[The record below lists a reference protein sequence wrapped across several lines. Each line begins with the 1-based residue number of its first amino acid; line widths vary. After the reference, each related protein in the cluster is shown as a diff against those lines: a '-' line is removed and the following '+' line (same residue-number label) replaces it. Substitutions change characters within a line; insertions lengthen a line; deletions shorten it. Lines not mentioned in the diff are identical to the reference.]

1 MNGGLEG
8 FFRQTTADLD
18 KARRKLEDD
27 GRDFWIGSIRTGEN
41 VAGETLAALR
51 ELGRQNA
58 TPAPMRKSLSPAP
71 QPTTPSGRSYSSNS
85 GNASPKMAAPDAR
98 LGRGYS
104 TPPNSQTAV
113 PPSAIRHIAGPSGV
127 ARNDSSPQSLPPLDD
142 MAEFRRQQAEFAQIT
157 RDIGNRNSW
166 FAIPALAPAAVVLGL
181 ETAGAIGAEMAAPK
195 AAMPPMQFVENEPYL
210 RVGDN
215 WQTRGGMRA
224 HRAFSASVDAKPN
237 WRSNPTITSKSGEVM
252 RPDAVAREKYYLEL
266 KPNTPSGRS
275 AGARQIKRY
284 AEGGKRKARVVYYDP
299 KDYQ

>member
-1 MNGGLEG
+1 MNGGLES

-41 VAGETLAALR
+41 VAGETLAELR

-58 TPAPMRKSLSPAP
+58 TPAPMRKTPSPAP

-85 GNASPKMAAPDAR
+85 GNVSPKMAAPDAR

-104 TPPNSQTAV
+104 TPARKPTDPQSL
-113 PPSAIRHIAGPSGV
+113 AIRPIEGLASV
-127 ARNDSSPQSLPPLDD
+127 ARNQPSPQFLPPLDD

-195 AAMPPMQFVENEPYL
+195 AAMPPLQFVENEPYL

-224 HRAFSASVDAKPN
+224 HKAFSATVDAKPN
-237 WRSNPTITSKSGEVM
+237 WRSSPTITSESGEVM
-252 RPDAVAREKYYLEL
+252 RPDAVAREKYYFEL

-284 AEGGKRKARVVYYDP
+284 SEGGKRRVRVVYYDP
-299 KDYQ
+299 KDFR

>member
-1 MNGGLEG
+1 MNGGLES
-8 FFRQTTADLD
+8 FFRQTTADLE

-58 TPAPMRKSLSPAP
+58 TPAPMRKSPSPAP
-71 QPTTPSGRSYSSNS
+71 QPTTLSGRSYSSNS
-85 GNASPKMAAPDAR
+85 GNVSPKMAAPDAR

-104 TPPNSQTAV
+104 TPANSQTAV

-127 ARNDSSPQSLPPLDD
+127 ARNEPSPQSLPPLDD

-195 AAMPPMQFVENEPYL
+195 AAMPPLQLIESDPYP

-215 WQTRGGMRA
+215 WATRAGRRA
-224 HRAFSASVDAKPN
+224 HADFKRRVELKDGWDWEN
-237 WRSNPTITSKSGEVM
+237 GLTSKEGQTM
-252 RPDAVAREKYYLEL
+252 RPDISSRGDMFMEL
-266 KPNTPSGRS
+266 KPNTPTGRR
-275 AGARQIKRY
+275 AGLRQVKRY
-284 AEGGKRKARVVYYDP
+284 RQATDRPVRVIYYDP
-299 KDYQ
+299 SDYL